1 MSTTELIE
9 KIKALPKAKLEQVAE
24 FVAQL
29 DTAAQRPQRDG
40 QDLAIIND
48 RADRLNQEAADVL
61 DYQVS
66 L

>member
-9 KIKALPKAKLEQVAE
+9 KIKALPKAERDRVAE

-29 DTAAQRPQRDG
+29 DTTAQRLQRDG

-48 RADRLNQEAADVL
+48 RADHLNREAAEVL